1 MITRLAMRRYRC
13 FRDWQDVPLGQITL
27 VYGENAAGKSALIRL
42 LPWIAASRS
51 PRTHGLDVEWPGL
64 FEAGPREVSWRGAQP
79 DRDEAE
85 GWWGEDREGANP
97 DLAFGL
103 QTSSGIDA
111 VWRTRWWHDTAVT
124 LIDRLRLSG
133 PGSTELLDFDEP
145 RGLAQASHHYRS
157 GEGRRALNF
166 DGLLPRLPQANG
178 EVDELHGVLDRVWW
192 LGPRRRGPSRVGVAR
207 GPAREL
213 QPDGSGAESWALAD
227 PALLQRVSSW
237 YRAASGREVHRETAS
252 PLTERLVLRSV
263 EGGAADVPFADS
275 GEGLQHVFSVVTAME
290 RLRTSPGLL
299 AVEEPESHLHPKLQ
313 AALAEGAA
321 KVVAAQPGAQLLL
334 ETHSEAT
341 LLAVLHAG
349 LQHGIDV
356 KVLWIEP
363 AEGGGQRV
371 REVPLDERL
380 RPTDP
385 TLSQAFETMGVLRR
399 DLIEARRARAG

>member
-1 MITRLAMRRYRC
+1 MIKRLAMRRYRC
-13 FRDWQDVPLGQITL
+13 FRDWQDVELGQITL

-64 FEAGPREVSWRGAQP
+64 FGAGPREVAWRGAEP
-79 DRDEAE
+79 AHDEPE
-85 GWWGEDREGANP
+85 GWWGDDREEGNL
-97 DLAFGL
+97 DLSFGL
-103 QTSSGIDA
+103 RTSSGVEA
-111 VWRTRWWHDTAVT
+111 VWRTRWWHDSAVT

-133 PGSTELLDFDEP
+133 AASPELLDFDEP
-145 RGLAQASHHYRS
+145 RGHAQPAHQYRV
-157 GEGRRALNF
+157 GPDRRAVTF
-166 DGLLPRLPQANG
+166 DGLLPRLQHRTD
-178 EVDELHGVLDRVWW
+178 EVDHLHSVLDRVDW
-192 LGPRRRGPSRVGVAR
+192 LGPRRVGPSRVGIAR

-213 QPDGSGAESWALAD
+213 QADGSGAESWALAD
-227 PALLQRVSSW
+227 NGLLQRVSSW
-237 YRAASGREVHRETAS
+237 YRAANGHEVHRETAS

-263 EGGAADVPFADS
+263 AGGAADIPFADS
-275 GEGLQHVFSVVTAME
+275 GEGLQHVFSVITAME
-290 RLRTSPGLL
+290 RLRTAPGLL
-299 AVEEPESHLHPKLQ
+299 AVEEPESHLHPRLQ

-321 KVVAAQPGAQLLL
+321 QVAAAKPDAQLLL

-341 LLAVLHAG
+341 LLAVLRAG
-349 LQHGIDV
+349 LNHGIDV

-363 AEGGGQRV
+363 AEGGAQRV
-371 REVPLDERL
+371 RSVPLDERL